1 MTLKSV
7 IATDG
12 YTVFTSTDE
21 FAEAITYYPHRYYGE
36 AARDARSINAVVFR
50 EQITVLGGDG
60 DTVLPVW
67 QIHVANDVTYGITSE
82 ELDLGGDQLEFPP
95 RDGETAVKK
104 TITQLLTQDNGM
116 LVLECR

>member
-1 MTLKSV
+1 MTLRAA
-7 IATDG
+7 IATDA

-21 FAEAITYYPHRYYGE
+21 FAEAITYYPHQYYGE
-36 AARDARSINAVVFR
+36 SARASRSINAVVFR
-50 EQITVLGGDG
+50 EAIQVFAEDG

-67 QIHVANDVTYGITSE
+67 QIHVANDSTYGISSD

-95 RDGETAVKK
+95 RDGKTAEKK
-104 TITQLLTQDNGM
+104 TITRLLTQDHGM